1 MRIIIVGAGEVG
13 KHLAKRL
20 ARENNNITLLDEEQ
34 HKLKD
39 LEQFDF
45 LTKMG
50 QPTSVL
56 ALRDVGV
63 DGVDLFIAVTPC
75 ESVNMTACMIA
86 SNLGAKKTLARVD
99 NYEYMLP
106 KNKDFF
112 AKLGV
117 DYLIYPEVLAAQ
129 EIAESLKKN
138 WMRQYLSFKDGEMVL
153 LSVKVRKNAPILNKK
168 FISGYFNHDKYRIV
182 AIKRNS
188 ETILPCGSDE
198 ILENDVVYFIT
209 TDENIDF
216 VRKQAGKEDFKIKD
230 VMIVG
235 GTRIAQKIVQTLS
248 SNFNVKIIEADRD
261 ACIALSNK
269 LPNTLI
275 INSDGRDIDV
285 LENES
290 IGSMDAFVAVMP
302 SSEANLLT
310 CMAAKRYGI
319 KKTIAEMENLDYIA
333 LAETMDI
340 GTIINKKS
348 ITASYIHQVTLN
360 FDVLQ
365 VCTLP
370 AIDAEVIEIIASDGS
385 KITKNMVKNL
395 RLPANVNIGG
405 IIRKG
410 VGAVVNGDTQILP
423 NDHVIVFCKAEATQ
437 KLGRLFK

>member
-1 MRIIIVGAGEVG
+1 VA
-13 KHLAKRL
+13 
-20 ARENNNITLLDEEQ
+20 
-34 HKLKD
+34 
-39 LEQFDF
+39 
-45 LTKMG
+45 
-50 QPTSVL
+50 
-56 ALRDVGV
+56 ALQDVGV
-63 DGVDLFIAVTPC
+63 EGVDLFVAVTPY
-75 ESVNMTACMIA
+75 ESVNMTSCMIA
-86 SNLGAKKTLARVD
+86 SNLGAKKTLARID
-99 NYEYMLP
+99 NYEYLLP

-112 AKLGV
+112 SKLGV

-138 WMRQYLSFKDGEMVL
+138 WMRQYLPFKEGEMVL

-188 ETILPCGSDE
+188 ETILPGGSDE

-216 VRKQAGKEDFKIKD
+216 VREQSGKEDFKIKD

-235 GTRIAQKIVQTLS
+235 GTRLAQKTVQTLS
-248 SNFNVKIIEADRD
+248 SNFNVKIIEPDKE

-275 INSDGRDIDV
+275 INSDGRNIDV

-333 LAETMDI
+333 LAEIMDI

-348 ITASYIHQVTLN
+348 IAASYIHQVTLN

-365 VCTLP
+365 VRTLP
-370 AIDAEVIEIIASDGS
+370 AVDAEVIEIIASDGS
-385 KITKNMVKNL
+385 KITKKVVKNL
-395 RLPANVNIGG
+395 KLPANVNIGG

-410 VGAVVNGDTQILP
+410 IGSVVNGNTQILP
-423 NDHVIVFCKAEATQ
+423 NDHVIVFCKAEATK
-437 KLGRLFK
+437 KLEQLFR